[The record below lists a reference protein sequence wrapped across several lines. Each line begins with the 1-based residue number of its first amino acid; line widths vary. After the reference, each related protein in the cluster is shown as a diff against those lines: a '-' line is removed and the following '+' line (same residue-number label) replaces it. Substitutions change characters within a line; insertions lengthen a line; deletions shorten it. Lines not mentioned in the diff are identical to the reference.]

1 MDENATLR
9 EAHRHAS
16 EIEDEISKLPGA
28 ASQSGPA
35 QVIVHIEPLG
45 THIPAADSRAG
56 EMKELGR
63 AIEEYINTLVREYH
77 ELVDCHEVHAH
88 RVENKI
94 LVACHCAMDGNLPI
108 TEIHDATAALEDRV
122 REQFPQIFRVS
133 IHPEP
138 VEER

>member
-1 MDENATLR
+1 
-9 EAHRHAS
+9 
-16 EIEDEISKLPGA
+16 
-28 ASQSGPA
+28 
-35 QVIVHIEPLG
+35 
-45 THIPAADSRAG
+45 
-56 EMKELGR
+56 
-63 AIEEYINTLVREYH
+63 
-77 ELVDCHEVHAH
+77 VDCHEVHAH

-122 REQFPQIFRVS
+122 KEQFPQIFRVS

>member
-1 MDENATLR
+1 
-9 EAHRHAS
+9 
-16 EIEDEISKLPGA
+16 
-28 ASQSGPA
+28 
-35 QVIVHIEPLG
+35 
-45 THIPAADSRAG
+45 
-56 EMKELGR
+56 MKELAS
-63 AIEEYINTLVREYH
+63 AIETYINTLPGEYH

-108 TEIHDATAALEDRV
+108 TEIHDATGALEDRV
-122 REQFPQIFRVS
+122 KEKFPQIFRVS

>member
-1 MDENATLR
+1 MIELHLEVDENATLR

-56 EMKELGR
+56 EMKDLGR

-108 TEIHDATAALEDRV
+108 TEIHDATAAL
-122 REQFPQIFRVS
+122 
-133 IHPEP
+133 
-138 VEER
+138 